1 MDIVSEKEKVLV
13 RNIVAD
19 YSTTLMLSAINGD
32 SEETIHSHMTDF
44 YLLFVGALTAAKRD
58 GKISAMKTTL
68 N

>member
-1 MDIVSEKEKVLV
+1 MI
-13 RNIVAD
+13 
-19 YSTTLMLSAINGD
+19 SAIEGD